1 MHRFSRY
8 PSACVVALLLA
19 ATAGAQSNLPSGSD
33 PKPEDGV
40 GFVLRMF
47 ERKPI
52 VAIADLPGCE
62 ELHRFLRTLVQTSD
76 FRLKV
81 GTIVVDFG
89 NPALQPLID
98 RYVLDGELVPESVL
112 RHVWDDTTE
121 SPNLTW
127 DSPVYAQ
134 FFDAVRAAN
143 LAAPKEK
150 RIRVVLGDAP
160 ILWRKVQTTEQWLA
174 FTGQAR
180 EQALAERL
188 NEVLNK
194 QQRALVIAARSHLLR
209 TPGETMNAYALI
221 EKAHPGQVF
230 VVVPQSRFGAR
241 DMYKQ
246 IEAREETM
254 PVGSIVVVRDT
265 WLGSVP
271 VSDDPKSQHL
281 QDAAGRQV
289 GPAKPRGEAD
299 KVLDARGGTGLPA
312 RSQLVQ

>member
-1 MHRFSRY
+1 MQCFSRY
-8 PSACVVALLLA
+8 PSACMAALLLA
-19 ATAGAQSNLPSGSD
+19 ATAGAQSKLPSGSD
-33 PKPEDGV
+33 PKPEEGV

-52 VAIADLPGCE
+52 VAIADLPGCA
-62 ELHRFLRTLVQTSD
+62 ELHRFLRTLVQTPD
-76 FRLKV
+76 FHLRI

-134 FFDAVRAAN
+134 FFDAVRAVN

-150 RIRVVLGDAP
+150 RVRVVLGDAP
-160 ILWRKVQTTEQWLA
+160 ILWRKVRTKEQWRA

-194 QQRALVIAARSHLLR
+194 QQRALVIAAPSHLLR
-209 TPGETMNAYALI
+209 TSGETMNTRALV
-221 EKAHPGQVF
+221 EKAYPGQVSLWSHNLDLATAICTNR
-230 VVVPQSRFGAR
+230 SRQAKRRCNPGESPPCRTRGWDLFPCL
-241 DMYKQ
+241 M
-246 IEAREETM
+246 T
-254 PVGSIVVVRDT
+254 
-265 WLGSVP
+265 
-271 VSDDPKSQHL
+271 
-281 QDAAGRQV
+281 
-289 GPAKPRGEAD
+289 PAHRACKTLLRPCSTSEKVAD
-299 KVLDARGGTGLPA
+299 
-312 RSQLVQ
+312 